1 MDSPLEQVPEARAK
15 AIEALARLS
24 PDEIEQVT
32 ETALHELRV
41 RSEAAQSRTCAWR
54 RALDERGAPDNGQ
67 A

>member
-41 RSEAAQSRTCAWR
+41 RCSR
-54 RALDERGAPDNGQ
+54 
-67 A
+67 